1 MADERRTFDPKTPSN
16 AQMNREREQGPGERQ
31 RDLEVLVDTAGLPSA
46 GATTSENPQ
55 EDWGEPA
62 DEGAAYSANHA
73 TRGEK
78 TDAIRGPGPKTRK
91 ATKDTISRRL

>member
-1 MADERRTFDPKTPSN
+1 MADGNRNLEPKQSSSIAIT
-16 AQMNREREQGPGERQ
+16 
-31 RDLEVLVDTAGLPSA
+31 D
-46 GATTSENPQ
+46 NPQ

-73 TRGEK
+73 TRGAK

-91 ATKDTISRRL
+91 AAKDTISRRA